1 MKIKFLIVVLTIAF
15 FSSSLSAQ
23 SFNLPG
29 DGNWYRV
36 TSIGGA
42 HGQFEYI
49 YSQRSAHKPSIVTGE
64 IQFINSQS
72 ILVQEHHSMG
82 YSESNLPQFALI
94 NFGNSSEVWIKAFPG
109 VETGVFSL
117 INSHNIEPALGA
129 VADADLSDNGG
140 VLKIYPQ
147 IRPFTH
153 SFFGDMV
160 LPESSLSVGT
170 DKVFEGF
177 KLAVDG
183 KVMAK
188 EIKVAT
194 DGWADFVF
202 DKNYQNMSLSDL
214 EKFITENHHLPG
226 LPTASQVEK
235 DGIHLGEMNKAL
247 LQKIEELTLH
257 MIAMDKEMNL
267 LKSSKLKKQN

>member
-1 MKIKFLIVVLTIAF
+1 MKAKFLITFLTFALCSVSIY
-15 FSSSLSAQ
+15 AQ

-36 TSIGGA
+36 TSTGGA
-42 HGQFEYI
+42 HGKFEYI
-49 YSQRSAHKPSIVTGE
+49 YSQRTAHKPSIVTGE
-64 IQFINSQS
+64 VQFINSQS

-109 VETGVFSL
+109 VATGVFS
-117 INSHNIEPALGA
+117 ITSSHNIDPAFA
-129 VADADLSDNGG
+129 DVSDADLSDNGG
-140 VLKIYPQ
+140 ILKIYPQ

-153 SFFGDMV
+153 SFYGDLV

-170 DKVFEGF
+170 DKVFDGF

-183 KVMAK
+183 KIQAK
-188 EIKVAT
+188 EVKVTA

-202 DKNYQNMSLSDL
+202 DENYKNMSLSDI

-226 LPTASQVEK
+226 ILKASQVEK
-235 DGIHLGEMNKAL
+235 EGIHLGEMNKAL

-257 MIAMDKEMNL
+257 LIAMDKEIKQ
-267 LKSSKLKKQN
+267 LKTLTDKNN